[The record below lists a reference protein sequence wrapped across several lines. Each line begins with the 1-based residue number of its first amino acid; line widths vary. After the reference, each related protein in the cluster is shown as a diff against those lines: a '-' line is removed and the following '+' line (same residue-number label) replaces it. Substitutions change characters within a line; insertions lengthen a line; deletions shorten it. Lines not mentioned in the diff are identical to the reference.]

1 MGLKSEFKP
10 VCKKIWKAFN
20 SWRKRGMWFRLTI
33 LLIIGFS
40 ALFERMLTT
49 DHVPLINEFVWI
61 ACRAIRYG
69 SEPKVI
75 SAHLRYLHIQKS
87 RQLQKQLREKVKD
100 NSLHLNPN
108 EMKLLNQST
117 VDANYNKLFDLAKRA
132 NLIPANFT
140 LSQSKR
146 AMLDKACKLTDER
159 FGSEWEDVRQE
170 TRKEYHF
177 RTDVLLMKLKML
189 GYGILMIF
197 PLPLIPVLP
206 WLILCFTLGVWGAS
220 LKSQAKFFLFS
231 TLAVV
236 MTFVWLYFSA
246 YLGKDWEGWRA
257 NYLWSLLG
265 ISVFLA
271 IWALVGSILGRR
283 LYKYASKYSKETQFL
298 IFSLLISGIIFLIP
312 NTLFVRHYRLWG
324 FRLTWTGSYL
334 LFKSSAFAPYFVTIG
349 IGVLLYT
356 LFFVHKTYA
365 QKLEKFKWLMTIK
378 YLLIIIFALKLVF
391 TWHPILSKYFK
402 F

>member
-10 VCKKIWKAFN
+10 ACKKIWKAFN

-33 LLIIGFS
+33 LLVIGFS
-40 ALFERMLTT
+40 MNFERLCTT
-49 DHVPLINEFVWI
+49 DHVPLINELVWI
-61 ACRAIRYG
+61 ACRAIRYS
-69 SEPKVI
+69 SEPKVT
-75 SAHLRYLHIQKS
+75 SAYLRYFHAQKS
-87 RQLQKQLREKVKD
+87 RQLQNQLRKKVKD
-100 NSLHLNPN
+100 GSLRLNSN
-108 EMKLLNQST
+108 EIKLLNKNT
-117 VDANYNKLFDLAKRA
+117 LDANYNKLFELAKR
-132 NLIPANFT
+132 NKLISENII
-140 LSQSKR
+140 LSQTKR
-146 AMLDKACKLTDER
+146 AMLDKACRLTAER
-159 FGSEWEDVRQE
+159 FDPEYADIKKMALAEAPFDI
-170 TRKEYHF
+170 KELRY
-177 RTDVLLMKLKML
+177 KLWRF